1 MLTSADHARHRK
13 LAETESSRDLESRL
27 VVGDAVSK
35 LPMSAS
41 TSLKPRTTSRAFA
54 RGLPSASR
62 LHFKRILLG
71 SVLSGVAS
79 SAVLNSQT
87 PHSKKLRS
95 SFTFAW
101 WNISLSVW
109 FKYFSTTSPLFLAIL
124 VTSRRC
130 CR

>member
-41 TSLKPRTTSRAFA
+41 TSLNPRTTSRAFA
-54 RGLPSASR
+54 RGLPSALR
-62 LHFKRILLG
+62 LHFKRILLV

-79 SAVLNSQT
+79 SAVLNSQM

-95 SFTFAW
+95 SSPSLGGIFLFQFGSSTFP
-101 WNISLSVW
+101 
-109 FKYFSTTSPLFLAIL
+109 PLRLCSWPF
-124 VTSRRC
+124 
-130 CR
+130 